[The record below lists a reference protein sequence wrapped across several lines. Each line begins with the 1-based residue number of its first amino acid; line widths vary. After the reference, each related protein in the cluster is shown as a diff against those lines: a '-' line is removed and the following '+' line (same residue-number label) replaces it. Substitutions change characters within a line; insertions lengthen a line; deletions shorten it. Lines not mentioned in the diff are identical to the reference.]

1 MFYNNATLKH
11 NANNIYVYGKYILY
25 ELLKRQGDKL
35 MAKVEVPLTIEVD
48 AAVLEGII
56 ESIKSLQYGTVT
68 ITVHDGKVTQ
78 IETSRKQRFS

>member
-25 ELLKRQGDKL
+25 ESLKRQGDKL
-35 MAKVEVPLTIEVD
+35 MAKVEVPLTKEID